1 MNDFANM
8 DGVEGNAIANDWQK
22 IGDDLRKEII
32 YYGRSKARQ

>member
-22 IGDDLRKEII
+22 TGDDLRKGINLI
-32 YYGRSKARQ
+32 W